1 MKNYILVFFA
11 FLLLAGCKESKK
23 DQAAPVTPSA
33 PGFIEQLVPE
43 NVSIE
48 VTLIKEIPEGTQLR
62 RQDLADYLQLT
73 VKNSNG
79 EYGSIIG
86 DSNSFRQFTVD
97 VFADRTVTWKRKSLA
112 GNGNQRPK
120 IDSIFMKERNGGK
133 RIIPEQGERVNGGNQ
148 PEKDG
153 NDLRFKVNRGNLNK
167 GDIENYTIRITIMGQ
182 DNPIDI
188 DPVIRYHPE

>member
-1 MKNYILVFFA
+1 MKNYLLLLFA

-23 DQAAPVTPSA
+23 DQVPSIAPAA
-33 PGFIEQLVPE
+33 PGFIKQLAPE

-62 RQDLADYLQLT
+62 RQDLANYLQLT

-97 VFADRTVTWKRKSLA
+97 VFADKTVTWKGKSLA

-133 RIIPEQGERVNGGNQ
+133 RIIPEKGERVNGGNQ

-153 NDLRFKVNRGNLNK
+153 NDLRFKVNKGFNK
-167 GDIENYTIRITIMGQ
+167 GDIENYIIRITIMGQ

-188 DPVIRYHPE
+188 DPVLKYHNSP

>member
-23 DQAAPVTPSA
+23 DQAAPDTPPA
-33 PGFIEQLVPE
+33 PGFIKQLAPE

-62 RQDLADYLQLT
+62 RQDLANYLQLT

-97 VFADRTVTWKRKSLA
+97 VFEERTVTWKGKSLA

-120 IDSIFMKERNGGK
+120 IVSIVMKENGGK
-133 RIIPEQGERVNGGNQ
+133 RIIPEQGDPVN
-148 PEKDG
+148 G
-153 NDLRFKVNRGNLNK
+153 NDLRFKVNKGFNK

-188 DPVIRYHPE
+188 DPIIRYHPD